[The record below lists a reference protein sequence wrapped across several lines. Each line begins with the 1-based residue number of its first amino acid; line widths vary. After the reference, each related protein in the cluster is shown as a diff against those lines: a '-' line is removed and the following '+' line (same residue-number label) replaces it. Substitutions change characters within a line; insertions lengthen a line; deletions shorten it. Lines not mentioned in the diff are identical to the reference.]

1 MHDVEVEFE
10 GKKYTAKYNEQ
21 NKYYEIDLKAPEIG
35 GIYPISVKYTDLIGN
50 IYEDEKDVQILVQE
64 EKKTVTDKVIMW
76 IFDWRD
82 FSVKNIIEISDY
94 EITIDEETNA
104 NSLITVLKKTKAK
117 SNDIVII
124 KKNNTIIYEGIIGDI
139 QNEDGKSKYEYT
151 LKYITNLFDEDIELT
166 NEELIKTI
174 GLEDFIYKAIDMN
187 FINNKDTFVNRKYLV
202 VRVKSHSKK
211 QTTVTNSE
219 NNIYNLHTWLT
230 NCTQNY
236 NITYTFNIE
245 KVDDKYKLV
254 MSIENKTSKR
264 KLIDTKAQSIFN
276 YTEVFET
283 DVISKVKVLTSTNS
297 LTLFLLNDR
306 TTTSDATDKNRAFGK
321 SKTIFTEKYEDA
333 KQAAL
338 DVMKANSYNHN
349 ITFSLYE
356 RIIPI
361 GTPVAIKT
369 KESLIYDTY
378 ISSIK
383 LTQKKSIEYQCGN
396 IRTKFIEKL
405 LKERRK

>member
-1 MHDVEVEFE
+1 
-10 GKKYTAKYNEQ
+10 
-21 NKYYEIDLKAPEIG
+21 
-35 GIYPISVKYTDLIGN
+35 
-50 IYEDEKDVQILVQE
+50 
-64 EKKTVTDKVIMW
+64 
-76 IFDWRD
+76 
-82 FSVKNIIEISDY
+82 
-94 EITIDEETNA
+94 
-104 NSLITVLKKTKAK
+104 
-117 SNDIVII
+117 
-124 KKNNTIIYEGIIGDI
+124 
-139 QNEDGKSKYEYT
+139 
-151 LKYITNLFDEDIELT
+151 
-166 NEELIKTI
+166 
-174 GLEDFIYKAIDMN
+174 MN